1 MCLQDTPA
9 NAESRTNMANGI
21 DFDMAFCALTD
32 HGPFPW
38 QRNLYEW
45 LTAKGVPSKCDI
57 PTGLGKTAV
66 VAVWLIALAKCPKK
80 IPRRL
85 VYVVNRRTV
94 VDQTTNEAMKLRDKL
109 RDNAAGIGID
119 NLAISTLRGQFADN
133 GEWSADPSRPAI
145 IVGTV
150 DMIGSRLLF
159 GGYRIGFKRRPLH
172 AGFLGQ
178 DALLVHDE
186 AHLEPAFQ
194 KLIEEIQQEQNE
206 RERTGELPW
215 PKLHVMALSATT
227 RGGNENA
234 QTEEEAPFGL
244 TDQEKQPPD
253 EIPDPPTK
261 PVHHVWRRLKAKKS
275 MRLHKAAGNKVAEQ
289 VAELALEHKRDDA
302 AVLVYVRTIDD
313 VLKVC
318 TQLTKKKDGVSPDCV
333 QQLTGTMRGYER
345 DQLVKSHSVFALERH
360 RNETRLEERDQLVKS
375 HSVFA
380 RFMPPSDRAEGVTPA
395 EGTVYLVCTSAGE
408 VGANLSADHMVCD
421 LSTLESMI
429 QRFGRVNRF
438 GDGDAR
444 IDVVYP
450 EKFGEKD
457 KLTPARRATL
467 KLLQDLDGDASP
479 RALVKMAAS
488 LTDEQR
494 KGVFAPEPT
503 MLPTTDVI
511 FDAWSLTTIR
521 EKMPG
526 RPPVAPYLH
535 GVTEWEPPET
545 YVAWRTEVGI
555 ITADV
560 YKPEDL
566 LDDYPLK
573 PHELLRDTS
582 KRVFAELKKCVAEP
596 KPTAKLTAEE
606 RQNAR
611 ERAKKNTAATVWLI
625 DSDDTVRISTLQQ
638 LLDQGQSAIENRTL
652 LLPPKVGGLARG
664 MFDGTSAHADDVAN
678 ISAPETERRLR
689 LWCDDEEYD
698 VKTAGMWLV
707 RSIDRFHDDDDDDER
722 PTWDWYKCKPL
733 EDTRTAQRPVEWHI
747 HVRDAVDKIDRILA
761 GLSLPKEIAQA
772 VRVAAQLHD
781 HGKRRP
787 QFQRMLGNRK
797 YPERVL
803 AKSGR
808 TGAKLPEIYRH
819 EFGSLADAM
828 EDAEFQRLSPEM
840 RDLVLHLIAASHGR
854 ARPHFPMHEAF
865 DPAPGRTQADAE
877 RLAAEVPRRFAR
889 LQRKYGRW
897 GLAYL
902 ESLLRAADWAASAEP
917 SEFVI
922 ETKEVSQ

>member
-1 MCLQDTPA
+1 
-9 NAESRTNMANGI
+9 MANGI

-109 RDNAAGIGID
+109 RDKAARIGID

-275 MRLHKAAGNKVAEQ
+275 MRLHEAAGNKVAEQ
-289 VAELALEHKRDDA
+289 VAKLALEHKRDDA

-318 TQLTKKKDGVSPDCV
+318 TQL
-333 QQLTGTMRGYER
+333 R

-511 FDAWSLTTIR
+511 LDAWSLTTIR

-596 KPTAKLTAEE
+596 NPTAKLTAEE

-611 ERAKKNTAATVWLI
+611 KRAKENTAATVWLI

-652 LLPPKVGGLARG
+652 LLPPEVGGLAGG
-664 MFDGTSAHADDVAN
+664 MLKGDSAYADEANKQPYDVSDEWYEDKERKQRRRVRAWDDDPVPDGMRLIRTIDTRPNADEFDVETVGTTTRRFWHWYSKPLAADDDL
-678 ISAPETERRLR
+678 SKTAPEPIKWNCHTAHVTGNTKRI
-689 LWCDDEEYD
+689 
-698 VKTAGMWLV
+698 VKALELPSDLQQALTLAAKW
-707 RSIDRFHDDDDDDER
+707 HDLGKKREVWQRTIGNPD
-722 PTWDWYKCKPL
+722 PTDW
-733 EDTRTAQRPVEWHI
+733 H
-747 HVRDAVDKIDRILA
+747 
-761 GLSLPKEIAQA
+761 
-772 VRVAAQLHD
+772 
-781 HGKRRP
+781 
-787 QFQRMLGNRK
+787 
-797 YPERVL
+797 
-803 AKSGR
+803 AKSGKDPA
-808 TGAKLPEIYRH
+808 TGRLWKPVDICPHYRH